1 MNNIE
6 IYTSTTCPYC
16 LKAKKLFQMLKLKYT
31 EYNVEKDFDKMCN
44 ELSEKY
50 NRQITTVPQIIINN
64 KYIGGYSDLET
75 IYKNNELNKF
85 LN

>member
-1 MNNIE
+1 
-6 IYTSTTCPYC
+6 
-16 LKAKKLFQMLKLKYT
+16 MLKKILIKCATNYLK
-31 EYNVEKDFDKMCN
+31 
-44 ELSEKY
+44 KY

-75 IYKNNELNKF
+75 LYKNNELNKF

>member
-44 ELSEKY
+44 ELSEK
-50 NRQITTVPQIIINN
+50 I
-64 KYIGGYSDLET
+64 
-75 IYKNNELNKF
+75 
-85 LN
+85 